1 MLRHTTNL
9 FVKEVKI
16 PLGNCISNLRII
28 VETHF
33 YKGSCSQKE
42 KDFLLSN
49 ICNYGIPHF
58 YIIWNILKNQPVG
71 QPIVAGDNWILTPA
85 SILLWGFSKR
95 ILKIPL
101 YSKWQ
106 YMCLIKSVSAWRIT
120 FSQVWKPTAS
130 FDLTF
135 RKTSKSSQN

>member
-85 SILLWGFSKR
+85 SIFVGLFLKEFHNKFDSIINDSLSLVNLLEKSKFGNNCFLF
-95 ILKIPL
+95 IIHF
-101 YSKWQ
+101 
-106 YMCLIKSVSAWRIT
+106 KS
-120 FSQVWKPTAS
+120 
-130 FDLTF
+130 L
-135 RKTSKSSQN
+135 